1 MVEATLRVVD
11 ENVAYTGVHATRG
24 KVVRAEPV
32 AALYEQ
38 GRVRHMGA
46 FTALEDQMCEFTPDL
61 RKRDRAG
68 PPRRA
73 IFRHIGP
80 PRMIRLSAV
89 RSTEVQ
95 GRHKVRVSAGSK
107 DRQPDKT

>member
-24 KVVRAEPV
+24 KVVRAQPV

-46 FTALEDQMCEFTPDL
+46 FTALAAPGATRWVRGAI
-61 RKRDRAG
+61 RKPG
-68 PPRRA
+68 
-73 IFRHIGP
+73 
-80 PRMIRLSAV
+80 
-89 RSTEVQ
+89 TC
-95 GRHKVRVSAGSK
+95 
-107 DRQPDKT
+107 